1 MFFFNKAA
9 QKEKFLTSAEVME
22 QTVTQLS
29 NAISVTS
36 SSHLIYENMKD
47 FVQQIQTVEQH
58 SAQTK
63 RSIEKISTAL
73 EGVSSSVTN
82 VKGNAEVVTSD
93 AASAR
98 EAMQEMAA
106 STEQVKVNAATT
118 AASIEEIS
126 ASTEQLVTSVE
137 RVANNAES
145 LLASALE
152 TTNGMQEIAAS
163 VEQVSQNALSTSES
177 IEEVSATV
185 EEMSSQIKG
194 VTSNAESLKDSSN
207 EVSDA
212 IQELAASVQQVA
224 GNAQNAASSVEQV
237 SVAIEQMGKSI
248 TSVAGNAQNLTQ
260 SAEETNHAI
269 QEMAVSI
276 QQVAGNTK
284 NVDALTTAATE
295 DAVNGREAVR
305 ESVKGM
311 QEIGDVIQ
319 QASTVMQNLGKSS
332 DEIGSIIEVID
343 DIAEQTN
350 LLALNAAIEA
360 ARAGEHG
367 KGFSVVADEVRKL
380 AERSASA
387 TKEIASLIK
396 GIQVE
401 TSDAIKAIKV
411 GERKVENG
419 YKLSNRA
426 SGAIE
431 KIVRQF
437 YDALKPG
444 GYLFLGHAETITKY
458 NIGFKTLHTGGAFY
472 YRKDNE

>member
-1 MFFFNKAA
+1 
-9 QKEKFLTSAEVME
+9 ME

-98 EAMQEMAA
+98 EAIQEMAV
-106 STEQVKVNAATT
+106 STKQVAGNSYSTT
-118 AASIEEIS
+118 
-126 ASTEQLVTSVE
+126 TSV
-137 RVANNAES
+137 
-145 LLASALE
+145 
-152 TTNGMQEIAAS
+152 
-163 VEQVSQNALSTSES
+163 
-177 IEEVSATV
+177 EEVSAAI
-185 EEMSSQIKG
+185 EEMSSQVKG

-396 GIQVE
+396 GIQAE
-401 TSDAIKAIKV
+401 TSDAIKAIEV